1 MSSLSKDKKLTG
13 LVVIFIE
20 KGSAKSA
27 CNLNEK
33 MDKLQLNKI
42 FRMAGV
48 RLRIFSV
55 GLLSFIINSS
65 YIKHSTFPRQADSI
79 RAKLII

>member
-27 CNLNEK
+27 FNLNV
-33 MDKLQLNKI
+33 KI
-42 FRMAGV
+42 GQTT
-48 RLRIFSV
+48 
-55 GLLSFIINSS
+55 
-65 YIKHSTFPRQADSI
+65 IK
-79 RAKLII
+79 

>member
-13 LVVIFIE
+13 LVVIFTE
-20 KGSAKSA
+20 KRSAKSA
-27 CNLNEK
+27 FNLNVK

-48 RLRIFSV
+48 RLRI
-55 GLLSFIINSS
+55 
-65 YIKHSTFPRQADSI
+65 
-79 RAKLII
+79 

>member
-27 CNLNEK
+27 CNLNVK
-33 MDKLQLNKI
+33 MNKLQLNKI

-48 RLRIFSV
+48 RLRI
-55 GLLSFIINSS
+55 
-65 YIKHSTFPRQADSI
+65 
-79 RAKLII
+79 

>member
-1 MSSLSKDKKLTG
+1 MPSLSKDKKLTG

-27 CNLNEK
+27 CNLNVK

-42 FRMAGV
+42 FLYGRSPLAYLAKV
-48 RLRIFSV
+48 FY
-55 GLLSFIINSS
+55 LL
-65 YIKHSTFPRQADSI
+65 
-79 RAKLII
+79 

>member
-27 CNLNEK
+27 CNLNVK
-33 MDKLQLNKI
+33 MNKLQWQES
-42 FRMAGV
+42 AYV
-48 RLRIFSV
+48 FSV
-55 GLLSFIINSS
+55 TLLSFIINIS
-65 YIKHSTFPRQADSI
+65 YIKHSSFPRQADSI
-79 RAKLII
+79 RAKLLI

>member
-27 CNLNEK
+27 FNLNVK
-33 MDKLQLNKI
+33 MDKLQFNKI

-48 RLRIFSV
+48 RLRI
-55 GLLSFIINSS
+55 
-65 YIKHSTFPRQADSI
+65 
-79 RAKLII
+79 